1 LIQGLAQRHRAP
13 LRFCE
18 QMSKTIAVLIDHADY
33 PAGGYESLLR
43 AGFESA
49 SKRLGLNL
57 LLFFGRA
64 LNAPMYTA
72 QNAIYRLA
80 HPDCVDGLI
89 LVAPGLGTYTGAP
102 GVIEL
107 AEKLAWLPRVSLG
120 LRIPG
125 VASIVIDNEPGI
137 HALVD
142 HLVDTHR
149 CHAPAFIGGP
159 ELNPDAAL
167 RAQAFRAAL
176 VHHNLPFEPARV
188 HAGDFTLP
196 SGSSAMAT
204 ILERGVYFDSVLA
217 ANDGMALGAIETLKA
232 RGFRVPH
239 QIHVCGFDDLEIA
252 RLVNP
257 PLTTVRQPLQEM
269 AVRAV
274 ELLFEQINGN
284 AVAECTKLEVELVRR
299 RSCGCARVAL
309 PSAPP
314 SVLTN
319 RPPGAVVAER
329 AERLVTRMVR
339 HLSDAGENAREMA
352 QTIVKGLR
360 DQLEGQATAFE
371 IALDTVIDQVGER
384 RELYEQLQEVI
395 SLLRSEL
402 SDCGPAT
409 EQLWHEGR
417 ALLALAS
424 TRASGRQRLHTE
436 MQYQHLVRGGERLL
450 TAFDLYTLKRILAEE
465 LPEMQVMN
473 ALFALYQGPSKSE
486 LVPFLYLRRGV
497 AVELPPE
504 SYPATK
510 LVPKGVELGSR
521 GQTSFVWPL
530 AAEHEQFGVAV
541 IELCELTS
549 APEMLREQITAALRS
564 AALHREIVHRT
575 ALHERSVQ
583 ERLATAK
590 RMSALNV
597 LAGGVA
603 HDLNNALGPLVALP
617 DLIVRELE
625 DFALDPAVGINQV
638 CSDVL
643 AIKAASLRAVQTIK
657 DLLTSA
663 RQGRTHKEVIDLN
676 RLVEALVQA
685 EAPGLSQNGE
695 IEFAVGVSSE
705 PLYISASESHVQR
718 ALSNLLRNA
727 SEAIE
732 APGRVAIRTARV
744 EVHEPFSGYE
754 TIEPGDYA
762 MISVTDTGRGI
773 SQQELGR
780 VFEPF
785 FTKKRVGESSG
796 SGLGLAI
803 VHGVIKE
810 HGGFVNVESEPN
822 RGTTFTLFFAR
833 VEPPARASE
842 TSNEIPVSR
851 TGLNI
856 LIVDDDP
863 MQLRTA
869 RRILER
875 RGHTITTMTSG
886 RQAFLLFEQAY
897 ASAPDAPPYDLV
909 VLDMLLNEPD
919 DGLVLAERVAALF
932 PEQRCVIVS
941 GHAPNER
948 GLRAVERGL
957 GWLCKP
963 YTADQLT
970 HTIDAAVD
978 AETAAATNRGRLTGT

>member
-1 LIQGLAQRHRAP
+1 MP
-13 LRFCE
+13 
-18 QMSKTIAVLIDHADY
+18 KTIAVLIDHADY

-49 SKRLGLNL
+49 SRRLDLNL

-64 LNAPMYTA
+64 LDAPMYMA
-72 QNAIYRLA
+72 QNAIYDLV

-89 LVAPGLGTYTGAP
+89 LVSSGLGTYTGAA
-102 GVIEL
+102 GVVAL
-107 AEKLAWLPRVSLG
+107 AHRLARLPRVSLG
-120 LRIPG
+120 LAIPG
-125 VASIVIDNEPGI
+125 VPSVVIDNEPGI
-137 HALVD
+137 YALVD

-176 VHHNLPFEPARV
+176 AHHNLPFEPARC

-239 QIHVCGFDDLEIA
+239 QIRVCGFDDLEIA

-257 PLTTVRQPLQEM
+257 PLTTVRQPLEEM

-274 ELLFEQINGN
+274 ELLFAQINGIE
-284 AVAECTKLEVELVRR
+284 VPERTELGVELVRR
-299 RSCGCARVAL
+299 RSCGCSRVASA
-309 PSAPP
+309 SAPP
-314 SVLTN
+314 PVQ
-319 RPPGAVVAER
+319 PGKPAGAVVAER
-329 AERLVTRMVR
+329 AERLVTRIVR
-339 HLSDAGENAREMA
+339 HLSEAGDSSREMA
-352 QTIVKGLR
+352 LTIVKGLR
-360 DQLEGQATAFE
+360 DQLEGQPTAFE

-395 SLLRSEL
+395 SLLRAEL

-409 EQLWHEGR
+409 EHLWHEGR

-450 TAFDLYTLKRILAEE
+450 TAFDLPTLKRILAEE
-465 LPEMQVMN
+465 LPEMLVMN
-473 ALFALYQGPSKSE
+473 ALFSLYQGGTNE
-486 LVPFLYLRRGV
+486 LVPFLYLKDGV
-497 AVELPPE
+497 PVELPPE
-504 SYPATK
+504 RYPATQ
-510 LVPKGVELGSR
+510 LVPTGMQLAGR
-521 GQTSFVWPL
+521 GHTSFVWPL
-530 AAEHEQFGVAV
+530 AAEHEHYGIAV
-541 IELCELTS
+541 IELSELTS

-617 DLIVRELE
+617 DLIVKELE
-625 DFALDPAVGINQV
+625 QITQDPALSVNQV

-643 AIKAASLRAVQTIK
+643 AIKAAALRAVQTIK

-663 RQGRTHKEVIDLN
+663 RQGRTQKEVIDLN
-676 RLVEALVQA
+676 RLVAAVVHA
-685 EAPGLSQNGE
+685 ESPSLSQNGQV
-695 IEFAVGVSSE
+695 EFAVGLNAE

-732 APGRVAIRTARV
+732 APGRVSIRTARV
-744 EVHEPFSGYE
+744 EVLEPFMGYE

-785 FTKKRVGESSG
+785 FTKKRVGETSG

-810 HGGFVNVESEPN
+810 HGGFVNVESEPE
-822 RGTTFTLFFAR
+822 RGTTFTLFFGRAA
-833 VEPPARASE
+833 PPAHASDTVHE
-842 TSNEIPVSR
+842 LPVSR
-851 TGLNI
+851 KQLRI
-856 LIVDDDP
+856 LVVDDDL

-869 RRILER
+869 RRVLER
-875 RGHTITTMTSG
+875 HGHALTTLASG
-886 RQAFLLFEQAY
+886 REAFSLFEQAY
-897 ASAPDAPPYDLV
+897 AQAPNQPPFDLI
-909 VLDMLLNEPD
+909 VLDMLLNEAD
-919 DGLVLAERVAALF
+919 DGLVLAERVTALF

-957 GWLCKP
+957 SWLCKP

-970 HTIDAAVD
+970 HIVDAAVD
-978 AETAAATNRGRLTGT
+978 AQLAEPNAARRLTGT